1 MISIDRKKYDNHYKP
16 GLTFHKCVFD
26 EILPKILHA
35 YTILVGA
42 TADELKREL
51 IMYKAKIQSICDTF
65 GINEIHSE

>member
-35 YTILVGA
+35 DTILVGA
-42 TADELKREL
+42 KE
-51 IMYKAKIQSICDTF
+51 
-65 GINEIHSE
+65 